1 MPEVI
6 LQLQWPDGRVS
17 ELYSPSTTILH
28 HLQPGQTLSVAEL
41 QTRAMLALKQASE
54 RVRARYGFAC
64 TRTDE
69 EWHKLQTSAASYG
82 PDQLVT
88 ITGQH

>member
-6 LQLQWPDGRVS
+6 LQLQWPDGRSS
-17 ELYSPSTTILH
+17 ELYSPSTSILN
-28 HLQPGQTLSVAEL
+28 HLQPGETLSVAEL

-69 EWHKLQTSAASYG
+69 EWHKLQISVASYG

>member
-6 LQLQWPDGRVS
+6 LQLQWPDGRSS
-17 ELYSPSTTILH
+17 ELYSPSTTILN

-41 QTRAMLALKQASE
+41 QTRAMLGLEQASE

-64 TRTDE
+64 THTNE
-69 EWHKLQTSAASYG
+69 EWRKLQTSAANYS
-82 PDQLVT
+82 PDQSVT
-88 ITGQH
+88 ITGQR